1 MSTRSALAT
10 EVEPAVEA
18 FDAGPR
24 PPAQSARRAGP
35 DPTRSRRTPAASL
48 VADRAAERFRAYR
61 AGDPRALDQMVE
73 SLTPLLWHIVRAY
86 GLDTATA
93 EDVVQN
99 TWLTL
104 VRKADTVAEPQ
115 AVLRWLTVTAR
126 RDAWRAAR
134 ASSRAD
140 LTDDIA
146 VLDVRETR
154 STPEDDVVRAAD
166 ERALWLAVGK
176 LNERCQRLLRIIAF
190 HDRPDYAALSQEL
203 GMPMGSIGPTRGRCL
218 EKVRA
223 ELAAVRRGAHT
234 DWSQA

>member
-1 MSTRSALAT
+1 MSTRVLLASGSEPDVDSLDEAGDGQPVTRRAALA
-10 EVEPAVEA
+10 
-18 FDAGPR
+18 R
-24 PPAQSARRAGP
+24 SRAG
-35 DPTRSRRTPAASL
+35 SE
-48 VADRAAERFRAYR
+48 VADIAAQRFRAYR
-61 AGDPRALDQMVE
+61 AGDARAMDAMVE

-104 VRKADTVAEPQ
+104 VRKADTVVEPQ

-134 ASSRAD
+134 ATRRMD
-140 LTDDIA
+140 LTDDVA
-146 VLDVRETR
+146 VLDVRETP
-154 STPEDDVVRAAD
+154 SGPEEDALRAAD

-190 HDRPDYAALSQEL
+190 HDRPDYAALSAEL

-223 ELAAVRRGAHT
+223 ELAAARRGT
-234 DWSQA
+234 PSDWSQA

>member
-1 MSTRSALAT
+1 
-10 EVEPAVEA
+10 
-18 FDAGPR
+18 
-24 PPAQSARRAGP
+24 
-35 DPTRSRRTPAASL
+35 
-48 VADRAAERFRAYR
+48 
-61 AGDPRALDQMVE
+61 MVE
-73 SLTPLLWHIVRAY
+73 TLTPLLWHIVRAY

-134 ASSRAD
+134 ATRPDGPHRRRGRPGRAGD
-140 LTDDIA
+140 PQHG
-146 VLDVRETR
+146 
-154 STPEDDVVRAAD
+154 PEDDALRAAD
-166 ERALWLAVGK
+166 ERALWQAVGK

-190 HDRPDYAALSQEL
+190 HDRPDYAALSAEL

-223 ELAAVRRGAHT
+223 ELSAVRRGTT
-234 DWSQA
+234 DRLEPGMSANDPPYRPTTQPEET

>member
-1 MSTRSALAT
+1 
-10 EVEPAVEA
+10 
-18 FDAGPR
+18 
-24 PPAQSARRAGP
+24 
-35 DPTRSRRTPAASL
+35 
-48 VADRAAERFRAYR
+48 VADVAAQRFRAYR
-61 AGDPRALDQMVE
+61 AGDTAALDELVE
-73 SLTPLLWHIVRAY
+73 TLTPLLWHIVRAY

-134 ASSRAD
+134 AGSRMD
-140 LTDDIA
+140 LTDDVA
-146 VLDVRETR
+146 VLDVRESR
-154 STPEDDVVRAAD
+154 STPEQDVLRAAD
-166 ERALWLAVGK
+166 ERALWQAVGK

-223 ELAAVRRGAHT
+223 ELSAVRRGTTT
-234 DWSQA
+234 DWSPA

>member
-1 MSTRSALAT
+1 MTTKAVLDSET
-10 EVEPAVEA
+10 EPVVNA
-18 FDAGPR
+18 FDGTVPAPR
-24 PPAQSARRAGP
+24 PGARL
-35 DPTRSRRTPAASL
+35 RSPAASI
-48 VADRAAERFRAYR
+48 VADLAAERFRAYR
-61 AGDPRALDQMVE
+61 GGDARALDAMVE

-104 VRKADTVAEPQ
+104 VRKSDTVAEPQ

-134 ASSRAD
+134 AAKRMD
-140 LTDDIA
+140 LTDDDT
-146 VLDVRETR
+146 VLDVRGTQ
-154 STPEDDVVRAAD
+154 SSPEDDAVRAAD
-166 ERALWLAVGK
+166 DRALWLAVGK

-203 GMPMGSIGPTRGRCL
+203 GMPIGSIGPTRGRCL
-218 EKVRA
+218 DKVRA
-223 ELAAVRRGAHT
+223 ELAAVRGGTPT